1 MKCIKYP
8 IILSL
13 FVTFAQCRP
22 EMPPTSVILIDM
34 ESATVPVDKTL
45 YGLTL
50 SADPNDVDGMYG
62 GLIQNPYF
70 NNGDSLPGWRPL
82 SDDTHLRLSTLRSA
96 SEEDAPYSLVVSI
109 YTSTYS
115 NRGGVAAEGFQG
127 IPIRQGESYHL
138 SFMLR
143 TISTM
148 TPSPVRIALQDSL
161 TSRPLS
167 NVFDIMTTPQ
177 WARHELT
184 LTATETAG
192 NALLTFTVG
201 QSAFFLLDHVL
212 LASAPEGG
220 RPNVFRPSLMERV
233 AALSPAFILHSGD
246 SSRTNIRA
254 HRQMCAE
261 LNAEAMYA
269 GDSIRMLER
278 RLCAD
283 SPTSGSHREAI
294 GEACFLIDVERHP
307 RAKGRIVYA
316 PATKYAAGGRPT
328 NAMISFTNQSTIV
341 SPVYHLLNMFA
352 RRRGDMLLQ
361 TTVDTYHHPLPEWT
375 NRPCYAAD
383 ALPDGMPSIAAV
395 ATWDAGEKM
404 ILLKVVNTTAHE
416 EITEINFRGI
426 IVASQAEVIEMK
438 ALPEARNTFDRPH
451 EVEPEERVITLPTV
465 NDAIRYPFPPHSIT
479 VFRLRDANL

>member
-1 MKCIKYP
+1 M
-8 IILSL
+8 
-13 FVTFAQCRP
+13 TFAQCRP
-22 EMPPTSVILIDM
+22 EMPPTSVISIDM
-34 ESATVPVDKTL
+34 ESATVPVDKSM

-82 SDDTHLRLSTLRSA
+82 SDDTHLRLSTLRPA
-96 SEEDAPYSLVVSI
+96 SEEDAPYSLVVYI
-109 YTSTYS
+109 YPSAYS

-127 IPIRQGESYHL
+127 VPIRRGESYRL
-138 SFMLR
+138 SFLLR

-161 TSRPLS
+161 TSRLLS
-167 NVFDIMTTPQ
+167 NAFDVMTTTQ
-177 WARHELT
+177 WTRHELT

-212 LASAPEGG
+212 LAAAPDGS
-220 RPNVFRPSLMERV
+220 RSNVFRPALMERV
-233 AALSPAFILHSGD
+233 AALSPAFILHGGGD

-269 GDSIRMLER
+269 GDSIRMLQR

-283 SPTSGSHREAI
+283 SPTSGTHLEAI
-294 GEACFLIDVERHP
+294 GEACFLIDAERHP
-307 RAKGRIVYA
+307 RLKGRIAYS
-316 PATKYAAGGRPT
+316 PATKYADGGRPA

-352 RRRGDMLLQ
+352 HRRGDMLLQ
-361 TTVDTYHHPLPEWT
+361 TTVDTYHRPLPEWM
-375 NRPCYAAD
+375 NSPCHAAD
-383 ALPDGMPSIAAV
+383 TLPDSMPSIAAV

-404 ILLKVVNTTAHE
+404 ILLKVVNTTSHE
-416 EITEINFRGI
+416 EITEINFRGVA
-426 IVASQAEVIEMK
+426 VASQVEVIEMI
-438 ALPEARNTFDRPH
+438 ALPEARNTFDRPR